1 MDPALGSLD
10 RADILIE
17 GERIREVAPD
27 IGVEDCEVIDGSAMI
42 AIPGLVDTH
51 RHLFLTQLRGF
62 GADYTNWDYLEKGVL
77 GLLPLARAEDVYI
90 GAHAGALEALESGV
104 TTVVD
109 HADCIKEPGYADEII
124 RSHRETGIRIVFLYG
139 ACPPKIESLEDLDP
153 AALFEPP
160 EWYFEDARRV
170 RETLLS
176 ADDGRIRFGITM
188 HAAEGSPVEMGRK
201 EIELGRELGALVVGC
216 NAGFGLMTGN
226 VRYVTELAD
235 AGLLGPDMLI
245 IHANSLTD
253 EELDLLAE
261 AGAAI
266 AAEPENELQAGLGFP
281 MIGRA
286 MERGVQTSL
295 GVDTV
300 MGYRG
305 DLFTQ
310 MRFALQAER
319 HRRGEEMTR
328 KGLIPRANEVNAQD
342 VLELATLGGARAANL
357 DAEIGSLTPGKQA
370 DVVLIR
376 TDRLGMA
383 PVVDPV
389 KTVVSQAN
397 AADVD
402 TVFVAGEPLKR
413 GGQLL
418 NVDLPPI
425 LDRLAASRDYMLEAW
440 RQYDNKVVVDIAA
453 ASMPLG

>member
-1 MDPALGSLD
+1 MDSTLGTLERTD
-10 RADILIE
+10 VLIE
-17 GERIREVAPD
+17 GERIRAVAPD
-27 IGVEDCEVIDGSAMI
+27 IGAEDCEVIDATAMI

-51 RHLFLTQLRGF
+51 RHLFLTQLRGL

-77 GLLPLARAEDVYI
+77 GFLPLVRAEDVYI

-139 ACPPKIESLEDLDP
+139 ACPPFIESLEDLGP
-153 AALFEPP
+153 TALFEPP
-160 EWYFEDARRV
+160 EWHFDDVRRV
-170 RETLLS
+170 RETLLP

-188 HAAEGSPVEMGRK
+188 HAAEGSPVEAGRK
-201 EIELGRELGALVVGC
+201 EIEFGRELGALVIGC

-226 VRYVTELAD
+226 VPYVTELAE

-253 EELDLLAE
+253 EELDLLAG

-328 KGLIPRANEVNAQD
+328 KGLLPRSNEVNAQD
-342 VLELATLGGARAANL
+342 VLELATLGGARAVHL
-357 DAEIGSLTPGKQA
+357 DSEVGSLTPGKQA
-370 DVVLIR
+370 DLVLIR

-402 TVFVAGEPLKR
+402 TVFVAGEPVKR
-413 GGQLL
+413 GGELL

-425 LDRLAASRDYMLEAW
+425 LDRLSASRDYMLEAW
-440 RQYDNKVVVDIAA
+440 SKYDNKAVVDIAA
-453 ASMPLG
+453 ATMPLG

>member
-1 MDPALGSLD
+1 
-10 RADILIE
+10 
-17 GERIREVAPD
+17 
-27 IGVEDCEVIDGSAMI
+27 
-42 AIPGLVDTH
+42 
-51 RHLFLTQLRGF
+51 
-62 GADYTNWDYLEKGVL
+62 
-77 GLLPLARAEDVYI
+77 
-90 GAHAGALEALESGV
+90 
-104 TTVVD
+104 
-109 HADCIKEPGYADEII
+109 
-124 RSHRETGIRIVFLYG
+124 
-139 ACPPKIESLEDLDP
+139 
-153 AALFEPP
+153 
-160 EWYFEDARRV
+160 
-170 RETLLS
+170 
-176 ADDGRIRFGITM
+176 
-188 HAAEGSPVEMGRK
+188 
-201 EIELGRELGALVVGC
+201 
-216 NAGFGLMTGN
+216 MTGN

-328 KGLIPRANEVNAQD
+328 KGLLPRSNEVNARD
-342 VLELATLGGARAANL
+342 VLELATLGGARAVNL
-357 DAEIGSLTPGKQA
+357 DAEVGSLTPGKQA
-370 DVVLIR
+370 DLVLIR
-376 TDRLGMA
+376 TDRLGLA
-383 PVVDPV
+383 PVNDPV
-389 KTVVSQAN
+389 KTVGSQAN

-402 TVFVAGEPLKR
+402 TVFVAGELAKR
-413 GGQLL
+413 DGQLL

-425 LDRLAASRDYMLEAW
+425 LDRLAASRDYMLEAL
-440 RQYDNKVVVDIAA
+440 RQYDNKVVIDIAA